1 MYASSVCT
9 QPTEEIRR
17 MASPRAPL
25 HPPWHA
31 NIGHVLHST
40 HQYAPKAQ
48 YAYAH
53 GFQDTRVW
61 CYTSPFCWTVS
72 GLCCISTE
80 LTPTTPPKYARK
92 YPKRTPKYT
101 QFNPPRSD
109 NMLNTRVPVF
119 QYPRFSFLFFFHTCT
134 HMSNSPALHTCL
146 SSEASHAILIAN
158 LLEHRS
164 VPKTHP
170 FSCTHTRAVV
180 GARRR
185 SHPRARTMSAYN

>member
-1 MYASSVCT
+1 MDF
-9 QPTEEIRR
+9 
-17 MASPRAPL
+17 
-25 HPPWHA
+25 
-31 NIGHVLHST
+31 
-40 HQYAPKAQ
+40 K
-48 YAYAH
+48 
-53 GFQDTRVW
+53 TRVW

-170 FSCTHTRAVV
+170 FSLPSWARAGVRIPEPEQCQRTTDQCERTTSTDV
-180 GARRR
+180 CHSFTDPHWHVATKLYAT
-185 SHPRARTMSAYN
+185 SH